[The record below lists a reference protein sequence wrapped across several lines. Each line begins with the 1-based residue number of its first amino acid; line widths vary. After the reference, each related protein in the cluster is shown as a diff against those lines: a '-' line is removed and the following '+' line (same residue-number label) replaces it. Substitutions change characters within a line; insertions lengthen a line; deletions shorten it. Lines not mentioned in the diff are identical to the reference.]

1 MSNSQWQTNGQHSYL
16 LSGNLDR
23 NSVPALW
30 RVLKHQIFPQGEVAV
45 SLEQVVRVDSA
56 GMVMLIHLIEH
67 AKKQNCHIMLSFV
80 PDELHTLFQLSN
92 VEQFVAE
99 HLKNTTGVN
108 CG

>member
-1 MSNSQWQTNGQHSYL
+1 MDNLQWRLDSELHYS
-16 LSGNLDR
+16 LSGDLDR
-23 NSVPALW
+23 ESVPALW
-30 RVLKHQIFPQGEVAV
+30 QTLKQQNFSRGAVNV
-45 SLEQVVRVDSA
+45 SLEKVVRVDSA

-92 VEQFVAE
+92 VEEFVAE
-99 HLKNTTGVN
+99 HLESTTGVN